1 MMEFVSW
8 DYDIPNW
15 MDLNGKIKFMFQTT
29 NQYIYII
36 ICICMRFLN
45 QQLIVG
51 HEISGSLHRGL
62 CPPILFNVLQQRTA
76 SWRGADGRPR
86 PLKTSSNNIFEE
98 KPTVSWEKKL
108 SSGNL
113 KHSNWKWFTL
123 NETCWH
129 LKIVMFRCQ
138 ITREPSQW
146 PEPNPIW
153 TLASSKVSR
162 SGRLSVFV
170 IRLPRL
176 SVSVTGSSG
185 GVRSGGVRS
194 GAASCDQTLNTS
206 LEGTSD
212 LDPSGIYNI
221 IFTYTSR
228 IDAYIRFFFGV
239 SNNKH
244 DTRYHDKSGW

>member
-1 MMEFVSW
+1 MSCSSEPLPGAGLMGAPGLSKH
-8 DYDIPNW
+8 
-15 MDLNGKIKFMFQTT
+15 LRTT
-29 NQYIYII
+29 
-36 ICICMRFLN
+36 FL
-45 QQLIVG
+45 
-51 HEISGSLHRGL
+51 
-62 CPPILFNVLQQRTA
+62 
-76 SWRGADGRPR
+76 
-86 PLKTSSNNIFEE
+86 KK